1 MHKSYILFFICLF
14 FPFSNIAAQDLKFD
28 LDNPIFIAPEEIGD
42 ICTLEPT
49 DINAHY
55 YISSDR
61 IRQKQPQAQAT
72 ANFQINY
79 INDCGGQTWPQEAQ
93 DALEFA
99 TGIWEEHIS
108 SSIPI
113 RIEANWVDLPP
124 VEGRLPLGSAGATSF
139 YTLTSAGLPNTAY
152 TIAQA
157 SALIEQDI
165 VESDSNLDA
174 DIIVNMNCNYNNWYF
189 GTDAN
194 TPGGLID
201 FVTVA
206 LHEIGHGIGFLGVVR
221 ADNDTQLASS
231 GFNNGQIPYIYDV
244 FAVDGFF
251 NNLTNPDIFPD
262 NSTAKYDFLTGRN
275 NGVFF
280 DGAEAELA
288 NAADD
293 RVRLFAP
300 SPFQRGASFSHLDQ
314 FTFSNTENAL
324 MRPAVDMAFA
334 IHNPGPV
341 FCGVLDDMGWPL
353 GPACTAQLM
362 DEDFPRKPDL
372 ASPLNNEI
380 GMPEENITYTWSA
393 TNNAVEYQLQVSEN
407 FSFSQIVYDETLSAT
422 EATPELT
429 YETSATYYWR
439 ARGLDNEGNGAWSNT
454 WSFMT
459 VEEVPDPV
467 VLLSPEDGETN
478 LEPGNFFFSWQQA
491 ARAEFYEIQVSDNSD
506 LSAPVIDNTVST
518 PNFTQTSNLELLTQ
532 YYWRVRA
539 GNNQG
544 AGEWSE
550 TRSFTTI
557 IERPE
562 MVTLNFP
569 DNNGNQ
575 ISTTPQLSWNEAD
588 RASEYT
594 VQLSLNSD
602 FSDPVIDTEV
612 SETSFIVGEA
622 LENATIYY
630 WRVRASNIGGD
641 GDWSETWSFATEVFE
656 TLVFNNYPNPF
667 NPSTTIRYQ
676 LSGQTRVLL
685 DVHDSIG
692 RKVKT
697 LVNEDQ
703 DAGVYFVTLNASSLA
718 SGVYLLRFVTDSVN
732 DVQKM
737 TLIK

>member
-1 MHKSYILFFICLF
+1 MHKSCILFIIYLF
-14 FPFSNIAAQDLKFD
+14 LPISSLIAQDFKFD
-28 LDNPIFIAPEEIGD
+28 LDNPIIIDPDEIGH
-42 ICTLEPT
+42 ICTLDPT
-49 DINAHY
+49 DVNAHY

-61 IRQKQPQAQAT
+61 IRQKLPFSQST
-72 ANFQINY
+72 SEFQVIY
-79 INDCGGQTWPQEAQ
+79 QNDCGGQTWPQEAQ

-99 TGIWEEHIS
+99 AGIWEEHIS

-113 RIEANWVDLPP
+113 RIEANWVELPEN
-124 VEGRLPLGSAGATSF
+124 VLGSAGATSF
-139 YTLTSAGLPNTAY
+139 FTLTNAGMPNTAY

-157 SALIEQDI
+157 SALIDMDI
-165 VESDSNLDA
+165 VESESGLDA
-174 DIIVNMNCNYNNWYF
+174 DIIVNINCDFNNWYF

-206 LHEIGHGIGFLGVVR
+206 LHEIGHGIGFLGIVNANNNTMR
-221 ADNDTQLASS
+221 ASS
-231 GFNNGQIPYIYDV
+231 GFNNGQIPYIYEV

-251 NNLTNPDIFPD
+251 NNLTDPDLFPH
-262 NSTAKYDFLTGRN
+262 NSRAKYDFVTGRN
-275 NGVFF
+275 SGVFF

-288 NAADD
+288 NDADD
-293 RVRLFAP
+293 NVRIYAP
-300 SPFQRGASFSHLDQ
+300 SQFQQGSSFSHLDQ
-314 FTFSNTENAL
+314 TTFSNTENAL
-324 MRPAVDMAFA
+324 MRPRIDMAFA

-362 DEDFPRKPDL
+362 DEAFPRKPDL

-380 GMPEENITYTWSA
+380 DMPEENITYTW
-393 TNNAVEYQLQVSEN
+393 TPVNNAVEYQLQISDDFT
-407 FSFSQIVYDETLSAT
+407 FSDTQFNETLEGT
-422 EATPELT
+422 EATPNLT
-429 YETSATYYWR
+429 YEKSTTYYWR
-439 ARGLDNEGNGAWSNT
+439 ARGLDNDGNGAWSNT
-454 WSFMT
+454 WSFT
-459 VEEVPDPV
+459 IVEDVPDPV
-467 VLLSPEDGETN
+467 VLLSPDEGAVN
-478 LEPGNFFFSWQQA
+478 VEPGNFAFSWEPA
-491 ARAEFYEIQVSDNSD
+491 ARAELYNIQVSENPDFSEHTID
-506 LSAPVIDNTVST
+506 SPVSGVSYSL
-518 PNFTQTSNLELLTQ
+518 TSNLEFLTL
-532 YYWRVRA
+532 YYWRVR
-539 GNNQG
+539 GVNDQG
-544 AGEWSE
+544 EGEWSE

-562 MVTLNFP
+562 MVTLNSP
-569 DNNGNQ
+569 ENNGNQ
-575 ISTTPQLSWNEAD
+575 ISTTPQLSWDEAD

-612 SETSFIVGEA
+612 SETSFIVGET

-676 LSGQTRVLL
+676 LSEQTRVLL
-685 DVHDSIG
+685 DVYDVIG
-692 RKVKT
+692 RRVKT
-697 LVNEDQ
+697 LVNEEQ
-703 DAGVYFVTLNASSLA
+703 DAGVYFVTMDASDMA
-718 SGVYLLRFVTDSVN
+718 SGVYLLRFVANNVN

-737 TLIK
+737 TLMK

>member
-1 MHKSYILFFICLF
+1 MRNIYLLLFICLF
-14 FPFSNIAAQDLKFD
+14 LPFSNIVAQDLKFD
-28 LDNPIFIAPEEIGD
+28 LDNPIIIDPDEIGH
-42 ICTLEPT
+42 ICTLDPT
-49 DINAHY
+49 DVNAHY

-61 IRQKQPQAQAT
+61 IRQKLPFAQST
-72 ANFQINY
+72 SEFQISY
-79 INDCGGQTWPQEAQ
+79 QNDCGGQTWPQEAQ

-99 TGIWEEHIS
+99 AGIWEEHIS

-113 RIEANWVDLPP
+113 RIEATWVALAGN
-124 VEGRLPLGSAGATSF
+124 VLGSAGATSF

-152 TIAQA
+152 TIAQT

-165 VESDSNLDA
+165 VESDSNLNA

-206 LHEIGHGIGFLGVVR
+206 LHEIGHGIGFLGTVS
-221 ADNDTQLASS
+221 ANNNTQVASS
-231 GFNNGQIPYIYDV
+231 GFDNGNIPYIYEV

-251 NNLTNPDIFPD
+251 NNLTDPDIFPN
-262 NSTAKYDFLTGRN
+262 NSTAKYDFVTGQN

-288 NAADD
+288 NAAAD
-293 RVRLFAP
+293 RVRIFAP
-300 SPFQRGASFSHLDQ
+300 PQFQPGSSFSHLNQ
-314 FTFSNTENAL
+314 TTFSNTENAL
-324 MRPAVDMAFA
+324 MRPSVDMAFA

-341 FCGVLDDMGWPL
+341 FCGVLEDMGWPL
-353 GPACTAQLM
+353 GPACIAQLM
-362 DEDFPRKPDL
+362 DEDFPRKPRL
-372 ASPLNNEI
+372 ASPLNNEVDLTD
-380 GMPEENITYTWSA
+380 ENITYSWNA

-407 FSFSQIVYDETLSAT
+407 FSFSQIVYDETIAVT

-429 YETSATYYWR
+429 YEKSATYYWR
-439 ARGLDNEGNGAWSNT
+439 VRGLDNEGNGAWSNI
-454 WSFMT
+454 WSFRT
-459 VEEVPDPV
+459 IEEAPDPV
-467 VLLSPEDGETN
+467 VLVTPDDGEIN

-491 ARAEFYEIQVSDNSD
+491 ARAEFYEIQVSENSD
-506 LSAPVIDNTVST
+506 LTAPVIDNTIST
-518 PNFTQTSNLELLTQ
+518 PNFTQTSNLELFTQ
-532 YYWRVRA
+532 YYWRARA

-544 AGEWSE
+544 LGEWSE

-557 IERPE
+557 IERPVV
-562 MVTLNFP
+562 VTLSSP
-569 DNNGNQ
+569 ENNAGQ
-575 ISTTPQLSWNEAD
+575 ISTTPQLAWDEAD

-594 VQLSLNSD
+594 VQVSLNSD

-612 SETSFIVGEA
+612 SETSFMVGEI

-641 GDWSETWSFATEVFE
+641 GDWSETRSFATEVFE

-667 NPSTTIRYQ
+667 NPTTTIRYQ
-676 LSGQTRVLL
+676 LSEQTRVLL
-685 DVHDSIG
+685 DVYDVIG
-692 RKVKT
+692 RRVKT
-697 LVNEDQ
+697 LVNEEQ
-703 DAGVYFVTLNASSLA
+703 DAGVYFVNMDANDMA
-718 SGVYLLRFVTDSVN
+718 SGVYLLRFVANNVN

-737 TLIK
+737 TLMK